1 MGAFV
6 SKRMRTNRKNE
17 IGKKSTLSASSL
29 KKFVLGIERIYK
41 SNLVKLGRDDS
52 LCSKIGSARLNYVWS
67 VEKKSKAF
75 FPETSGRCRG
85 QASEHNHIDFIEKS
99 LRLLGTCVVC
109 DV

>member
-17 IGKKSTLSASSL
+17 IRKKSTPSASSL

-52 LCSKIGSARLNYVWS
+52 LCSKIGSARLNYVWP
-67 VEKKSKAF
+67 VEKKSKAINS
-75 FPETSGRCRG
+75 ETSGRCRW
-85 QASEHNHIDFIEKS
+85 
-99 LRLLGTCVVC
+99 
-109 DV
+109 